1 MKNNKLLKISL
12 IIITIISIV
21 CITGIANAAND
32 AKDAF
37 PGELIGKSSAVS
49 NNVSGYASTIL
60 GVVQVIGYSVAVIIL
75 AWLGVKYI
83 MASPDGKAEIKK
95 QAFAYLLGAVLL
107 FAAGSIV
114 GWIRGAI
121 NENSNGSGNSNTSGY
136 IQVIDESKC

>member
-21 CITGIANAAND
+21 CITGIANA
-32 AKDAF
+32 DAF
-37 PGELIGKSSAVS
+37 PSSIEGTESPVS
-49 NNVSGYASTIL
+49 ANVSGYANMIL
-60 GVVQVIGYSVAVIIL
+60 GVVQVIGYSAAVIIL

-95 QAFAYLLGAVLL
+95 QAFAYLLGALLL
-107 FAAGSIV
+107 FAAGTIV
-114 GWIRGAI
+114 GWIKGSI
-121 NENSNGSGNSNTSGY
+121 DSSGSNNSAKSGY

>member
-32 AKDAF
+32 AF
-37 PGELIGKSSAVS
+37 PEELNGKSSDVS
-49 NNVSGYASTIL
+49 DNVSGYASTIL

-121 NENSNGSGNSNTSGY
+121 NENSNGSGNSNKSGY

>member
-32 AKDAF
+32 AF
-37 PGELIGKSSAVS
+37 PEELNGKSSAVS

-121 NENSNGSGNSNTSGY
+121 NENSNESGNSNTSGY

>member
-21 CITGIANAAND
+21 CITGIANA
-32 AKDAF
+32 DAF
-37 PGELIGKSSAVS
+37 PKSIDGTESPVS
-49 NNVSGYASTIL
+49 NNVSGYANTIL
-60 GVVQVIGYSVAVIIL
+60 GVVQVIGYSAAVIIL

-95 QAFAYLLGAVLL
+95 QAFAYLLGALLL
-107 FAAGSIV
+107 FAAGAIV
-114 GWIRGAI
+114 GWIKGAI
-121 NENSNGSGNSNTSGY
+121 DNGSNNPDKSGY